1 MKIVVTMEFSSKKMD
16 HGSARIV
23 DRTDDECKHEWKE
36 IGTLVFYEAGA
47 PTMPPFNGCYSGH
60 LKTDKLIS
68 VFKCRK
74 CREVKF
80 QFNPWRT
87 IIEGEKDE

>member
-1 MKIVVTMEFSSKKMD
+1 VKIVVTMESSNKRMGR
-16 HGSARIV
+16 GSARTV

-47 PTMPPFNGCYSGH
+47 PTMPSSECYSGH
-60 LKTDKLIS
+60 LKTDKLIA
-68 VFKCRK
+68 VLKCEK

-80 QFNPWRT
+80 QFSPWN
-87 IIEGEKDE
+87 IILGGKKDV